1 MAVEEHQAPIACS
14 PAPAVTRPEDLEDAA
29 CWPVTHLAAL
39 LQSRQVSSLELTKMY
54 LERLHR
60 YQPLLNCTVTF
71 LDELALAE
79 AAAADAEIAAGRY
92 RGTLHGIPWGAKDII
107 AVAGHPTTWGS
118 APFEEQVLDY
128 DATVVTL
135 LREAGAVLIA
145 KLTTGELAG
154 GDRHFNGQTM
164 NPWNP
169 HTQGSSGSSAVRL
182 PLAPRSDSVASAA
195 MLAAVPAGP
204 RLRNGCRLR
213 RVCHRD
219 GDIWQHTLP
228 LRPLRPRRAPA
239 HARPS
244 LALRRDGTEL
254 DPGPAGADVPVRGG
268 LRDGLRCRGQ
278 GRRQGPCREN
288 QPARP
293 PRLPDRTAAFPAQRV
308 APDRA
313 SGATC
318 STRSSTRRQHPM
330 HRCCAQVTSAPFNWD
345 GAKLAAQ
352 GAAAYLSGL
361 RVGYIADSFELED
374 ETAMRN
380 AQATLELL
388 REAGVAEF
396 IPIEVPETTTVSRTD
411 SLS

>member
-29 CWPVTHLAAL
+29 CWPVTQLAAL

-169 HTQGSSGSSAVRL
+169 HTQGSSGSSAVSQS
-182 PLAPRSDSVASAA
+182 PPQRSCRRS
-195 MLAAVPAGP
+195 
-204 RLRNGCRLR
+204 NGG
-213 RVCHRD
+213 V
-219 GDIWQHTLP
+219 G
-228 LRPLRPRRAPA
+228 RAPA
-239 HARPS
+239 P
-244 LALRRDGTEL
+244 
-254 DPGPAGADVPVRGG
+254 
-268 LRDGLRCRGQ
+268 Q
-278 GRRQGPCREN
+278 
-288 QPARP
+288 RP
-293 PRLPDRTAAFPAQRV
+293 PA
-308 APDRA
+308 A
-313 SGATC
+313 SG
-318 STRSSTRRQHPM
+318 SP
-330 HRCCAQVTSAPFNWD
+330 SAPRHP
-345 GAKLAAQ
+345 AAYCRPPP
-352 GAAAYLSGL
+352 AAASQGSGP
-361 RVGYIADSFELED
+361 RSAESRA
-374 ETAMRN
+374 TA
-380 AQATLELL
+380 
-388 REAGVAEF
+388 
-396 IPIEVPETTTVSRTD
+396 
-411 SLS
+411 